1 MDLLEGIR
9 SRTTAAK
16 LKAPGPTRE
25 HIEHIIGAAVHA
37 PDHGRLRPWRF
48 VVLQGA
54 ARERLGDAMAKKLV
68 EKLPDASPDQLENER
83 RKALRAPT
91 IIVAAARITK
101 SGKIPEIEQIEAVT
115 AAVQNM
121 LLAAHALGYGAMWKT
136 GPAAY
141 DPNIKVMLGLAPE
154 DHVVA
159 LLYVGTIEAPGQPT
173 PRSIDGIVSWMD

>member
-1 MDLLEGIR
+1 MDLFEAIR
-9 SRTTAAK
+9 SRATAAR

-25 HIEHIIGAAVHA
+25 DLERIIGAGVHA

-48 VVLQGA
+48 VVLQGS
-54 ARERLGDAMAKKLV
+54 ARERLGESMAQRLR
-68 EKLPDASPDQLENER
+68 EKVPDATPEQLDNER

-101 SGKIPEIEQIEAVT
+101 GKIPDIEQIEAVT

-121 LLAAHALGYGAMWKT
+121 LLAAHGLGYGAMWKT

-141 DPNIKVMLGLAPE
+141 DPNTKALLGLSAE
-154 DHVVA
+154 DHIVA
-159 LLYVGTIEAPGQPT
+159 LLYMGTIDTPGQLT
-173 PRSIDGIVSWMD
+173 PRSIDGIVSWID